1 MRVVLM
7 SVAVAALVAV
17 TPAAQAASFNI
28 GANARGYITDGGTT
42 TFGGPNE
49 NYLAGLVSD
58 GADGEEYRNYFRF
71 SLPTFTGT
79 VSSARLRIDINDGPF
94 PAILGNQSPTVL
106 YQVTSLAGLPDH
118 PDDFSALGTG
128 ALYGSGAYTA
138 SDAGSVVD
146 LVLNSAGIAALTSGG
161 TFLVGGRVTNA
172 VSGPGALDQYVFG
185 FSAGRPVSL
194 EFETAVP
201 AVPEPE
207 SWAMMI
213 LASGMAGA
221 ALRRRR
227 TVTA

>member
-1 MRVVLM
+1 MRVALL
-7 SVAVAALVAV
+7 SVAIAAAAAITSAAEAV
-17 TPAAQAASFNI
+17 SFNI
-28 GANARGYITDGGTT
+28 DASARGYITDTGVTNI
-42 TFGGPNE
+42 GGPNE

-58 GADGEEYRNYFRF
+58 DANGEEYRNFFRF

-79 VSSARLRIDINDGPF
+79 VSSARLRIDINDSTI
-94 PAILGNQSPTVL
+94 PAILGNQSPTVA
-106 YQVTSLAGLPDH
+106 YQLTSLAGLPD
-118 PDDFSALGTG
+118 DASDFSALGTG
-128 ALYGSGAYTA
+128 TLYGTGFYTA

-185 FSAGRPVSL
+185 FSASRPVSL

-221 ALRRRR
+221 ALRRKRS
-227 TVTA
+227 AIA